1 MESIKEIINQKT
13 KREIESKEIKKEINE
28 MQKSNYLSL
37 EEACHEFKKRN
48 KELIQNLIIFNNYN
62 FNLKDKKKYLTF
74 EFLIL
79 FISNKENIKEDVKIN
94 YQKINEK
101 LKNLRNNYTLI
112 IKYVINNNEIIEDL
126 NYIPDNLSPFD
137 YYSSISFLKNYK
149 WNWKNNYL
157 FLLGDNEF
165 YKQLIYSVL
174 IQNKNI
180 NGIIDENNEDN
191 LLKEIFKREITFK
204 EKIEMFNEEN
214 LSYIKKKYFGEIE
227 KDDINLFT
235 EISEKIKEK
244 QIILDEN
251 DIQIID
257 FIQKTTN
264 ISQEQEIIKK
274 KKQEREREKER
285 EGILKEVNVKEGNV
299 KEGNVKE
306 GNVKEGNLKE
316 DNLKEDNLKEDNLKE
331 DNLKEDK
338 LKEDNLK
345 EDNLK
350 EDNIKEDNIKE
361 DNIKEDNLKEDNLKE
376 DKLKEDN
383 LKEDNI
389 KEDNLK
395 EDKLKE
401 DNIKEDNLK
410 EDNIKEDN
418 IKEDILKKDNLKE
431 DNLKDQNYKA
441 NKKDDNKIKKEEKNE
456 NNNEI
461 KKEEKDDIKE
471 NNNEIKEGKNEEIN
485 MEKKIDKNDL
495 SNEYQKQEIKH
506 IKRINLS
513 FSLNFNNRNVITNI
527 PKNSKL
533 SFNTFFCNSFH
544 SKCHSLE
551 LIEKKEN
558 NKIKIPNFK
567 SPLYNHNEIKTTLKI
582 SNNIYLI
589 DNKIYNIPIY
599 DYNLDK
605 SLIGKFKIEIPFNH
619 YNLNYLL
626 ENQLIKTAIC
636 EYCLRHFNILMFKKG
651 INLKINSNDL
661 YEISFYNS
669 KFLFCEDLIENYKS
683 KFDKDIIETF
693 SHFSYCFSYGNFL
706 IDNIIEFNGK
716 IYKFKLYRA
725 DNHKY
730 SFFIKFFNEHK
741 CNKFCHELNLE
752 NENFF
757 IVISQENTNLI
768 ICDLCKKIFENGK
781 EEENNDNQLKS
792 LCKECKEKTISS
804 KNKLLCIM
812 CNTLFDYYH
821 YFYITKKKEL
831 PNLCNN
837 CSKINN

>member
-1 MESIKEIINQKT
+1 MDSIKEIINQKT

-101 LKNLRNNYTLI
+101 LKNLGNNYTLI
-112 IKYVINNNEIIEDL
+112 IKYIINNNEIIEDL

-137 YYSSISFLKNYK
+137 FYSSISFLKNYK

-157 FLLGDNEF
+157 FLLGDNEY

-180 NGIIDENNEDN
+180 NNIINENNEDN

-235 EISEKIKEK
+235 EISEKLKEK

-251 DIQIID
+251 DIQTMD

-264 ISQEQEIIKK
+264 ISIEQEIIKK

-285 EGILKEVNVKEGNV
+285 EGNLKEGNV
-299 KEGNVKE
+299 KEGNLKE
-306 GNVKEGNLKE
+306 GNLKEGNLKE

-331 DNLKEDK
+331 DNLKED
-338 LKEDNLK
+338 NLK
-345 EDNLK
+345 E
-350 EDNIKEDNIKE
+350 
-361 DNIKEDNLKEDNLKE
+361 
-376 DKLKEDN
+376 
-383 LKEDNI
+383 
-389 KEDNLK
+389 
-395 EDKLKE
+395 
-401 DNIKEDNLK
+401 
-410 EDNIKEDN
+410 
-418 IKEDILKKDNLKE
+418 DNLKE

-456 NNNEI
+456 NNNRI

-513 FSLNFNNRNVITNI
+513 FSINFNNRNVITNI
-527 PKNSKL
+527 PKNSKI

-567 SPLYNHNEIKTTLKI
+567 SPSYNHNEIKTTLKI

-626 ENQLIKTAIC
+626 ENELIKTAIC

-669 KFLFCEDLIENYKS
+669 KYLFCEDLIENYKS

-706 IDNIIEFNGK
+706 IDNIIEYNGK

-730 SFFIKFFNEHK
+730 AFFIKFFNEHK

-804 KNKLLCIM
+804 KNELLCIM

-831 PNLCNN
+831 PNICNN